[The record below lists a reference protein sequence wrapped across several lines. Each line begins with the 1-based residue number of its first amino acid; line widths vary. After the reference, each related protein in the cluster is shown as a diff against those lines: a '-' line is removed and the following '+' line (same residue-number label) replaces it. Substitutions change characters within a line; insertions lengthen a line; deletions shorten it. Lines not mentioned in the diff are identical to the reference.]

1 MSKAAR
7 NHRMSECLTVSI
19 DGEEREVFNWVN
31 VKQPAVVRGH
41 NPTVE
46 TFEAE
51 IGAGDSPRT
60 PDAVTEWVA
69 NELWHEFD
77 IDLSRRD
84 DIDVIDIE
92 DNEVQVV

>member
-1 MSKAAR
+1 MTNDR
-7 NHRMSECLTVSI
+7 LSERLTVSI
-19 DGEEREVFNWVN
+19 GGEEREVYNWVN

-46 TFEAE
+46 TFSAE
-51 IGAGDSPRT
+51 IGAGDSPET
-60 PDAVTEWVA
+60 PSAVTEWVA
-69 NELWHEFD
+69 KELWHEFS

-92 DNEVQVV
+92 SDEVTVL